1 MHTMVPANRWPVG
14 NSHSAP
20 AAIPAVPMIVIALGV
35 TGVRASSSASGVST
49 RARAILAGGLWS
61 GGQRVKAGLT
71 QPNGQEATM
80 TDRRASTATGGA
92 PMADQPGGVRNVA
105 LVGHSGAGKTTLV
118 EALLTATGA
127 IQRSGRVE
135 DGTTVSDFDE
145 VEIRQQRS
153 VNLTLAPVV
162 HAGVKVNLLDT
173 PGYADFTGD
182 LRAGLRAAD
191 AALFVVPATDGVDG
205 LTRMLWEE
213 CAAVGM
219 PRAGVITKIDHQ
231 RGDFNQALA
240 ACRDAFGD
248 SVAPLYLPVGGGTTE
263 LQGLIGLLSGRMFDY
278 SSGTRTERGPDPADD
293 GRVEEARG
301 ILIEGI
307 IQESE
312 DESLMEAYLED
323 PASIDAKGLIED
335 LEKAV
340 SLGTFYPVLAASA
353 PRAIG
358 LEELLEVITQ
368 AFPSPQEHPMPAVTS
383 VDGKPVSGLSSDPDG
398 PLLAEVV
405 KTTSD
410 PYVGRVSLVRVF
422 SGTLRPDTVVHVS
435 GHGRAERGHAD
446 HDTDERV
453 GALTSPLGKQ
463 QRPVAACPAGDI
475 CAVAKLS
482 TAESGDTLSSKE
494 RPLLMEPWSM
504 PEPLLPVAI
513 TAKSKA
519 DEDKLSQ
526 ALSRL
531 VAEDPTLR
539 MENNSETHQL
549 VLWTMGEA
557 HADVMLDRLSSRYGV
572 AVEKVELRVPL
583 RETVAG
589 KAQGLGRNVKQTGG
603 HGEFGIA
610 HIEVEPLPSGSGF
623 EFVDKIVG
631 GVVPR
636 QFIPSVEKGLRA
648 QLEQG
653 VLAGYPMV
661 DIRVTLYDGKAHSV
675 DSSDMAF
682 QKAGRAALRDA
693 ADKAKVSLLEPVD
706 EVSVMVPDDYVGAV
720 MSDLSSRRGR
730 VLGTEPVG
738 RGRTMVRAEIPELE
752 ITRYSIDLRSMSQ
765 GTGSFTRSFLRY
777 EPLPSHLADKV
788 AAEAKN

>member
-1 MHTMVPANRWPVG
+1 MADRKGSTAAG
-14 NSHSAP
+14 GAP
-20 AAIPAVPMIVIALGV
+20 AA
-35 TGVRASSSASGVST
+35 
-49 RARAILAGGLWS
+49 
-61 GGQRVKAGLT
+61 GQHV
-71 QPNGQEATM
+71 
-80 TDRRASTATGGA
+80 
-92 PMADQPGGVRNVA
+92 GVRNVV

-118 EALLTATGA
+118 EALLVATGT

-153 VNLTLAPVV
+153 VNLTLAPLI

-191 AALFVVPATDGVDG
+191 AALFTVAATEGVDG

-219 PRAGVITKIDHQ
+219 PRAVVITKIDHQ
-231 RGDFNQALA
+231 RGDFDQALS
-240 ACRDAFGD
+240 ACRAAFGD
-248 SVAPLYLPVGGGTTE
+248 SVAPLYLPVSDAKGE
-263 LQGLIGLLSGRMFDY
+263 VSGLIGLLSGRLFDY
-278 SSGTRTERGPDPADD
+278 SGGTRTEGDPDPADAD
-293 GRVEEARG
+293 RVAELRG
-301 ILIEGI
+301 SLIEGI

-312 DESLMEAYLED
+312 DESLMDAYLSGEELD
-323 PASIDAKGLIED
+323 VKGLIED

-340 SLGTFYPVLAASA
+340 ARGSFYPVLASSS
-353 PRAIG
+353 PHGIG
-358 LEELLEVITQ
+358 MAELLEVMTQ
-368 AFPSPQEHPMPAVTS
+368 AFPAPGEHQLPAVTTL
-383 VDGKPVSGLSSDPDG
+383 DGKPVAGLGSDPDG

-405 KTTSD
+405 KTTAD

-422 SGTLRPDTVVHVS
+422 SGTLRPDVGIHVS
-435 GHGRAERGHAD
+435 GHGLAERGHAD

-463 QRPVAACPAGDI
+463 QRPVPACPAGDI
-475 CAVAKLS
+475 CAVAKLTS
-482 TAESGDTLSSKE
+482 AETGDTLSGKE
-494 RPLLMEPWSM
+494 NPLLMERWAM
-504 PEPLLPVAI
+504 PEPLLPIAI

-526 ALSRL
+526 ALARL

-539 MENNSETHQL
+539 MEMNPETRQL
-549 VLWTMGEA
+549 VLWCMGEA
-557 HADVMLDRLSSRYGV
+557 HADLLLDRLAHRYGV
-572 AVEKVELRVPL
+572 AVETIALRVAL

-589 KAQGLGRNVKQTGG
+589 KAEGMGRNVKQTGG
-603 HGEFGIA
+603 HGEYGIA
-610 HIEVEPLPSGSGF
+610 HIEVEPTPSGSGF

-636 QFIPSVEKGLRA
+636 QFIPSVEKGVRA
-648 QLEQG
+648 QMETG
-653 VLAGYPMV
+653 VVAGYPME
-661 DIRVTLYDGKAHSV
+661 DIRVTLFDGKAHSV

-682 QKAGRAALRDA
+682 QKAGRLALKDA
-693 ADKAKVSLLEPVD
+693 ADKAGVLLLEPVD
-706 EVSVMVPDDYVGAV
+706 EVSVLIPDDYVGAI

-730 VLGTEPVG
+730 VLGTETVPG
-738 RGRTMVRAEIPELE
+738 GRTLVKAEIPELE
-752 ITRYSIDLRSMSQ
+752 ITRYAIDLRSMSQ
-765 GTGSFTRSFLRY
+765 GTGTFTRAYLRH

-788 AAEAKN
+788 VSATKNS